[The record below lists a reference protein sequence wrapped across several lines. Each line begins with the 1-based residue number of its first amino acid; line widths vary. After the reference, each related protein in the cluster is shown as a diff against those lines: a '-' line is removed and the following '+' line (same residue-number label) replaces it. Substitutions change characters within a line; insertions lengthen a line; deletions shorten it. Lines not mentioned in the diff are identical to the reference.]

1 MLTERLTKML
11 NESLGRVND
20 AVMKQLAETE
30 DGLERVVQWTM
41 KLVKR
46 VEQKTGDN
54 SLSEIDISDI

>member
-1 MLTERLTKML
+1 ML

-41 KLVKR
+41 KLIKR

>member
-11 NESLGRVND
+11 NQSLGRVND
-20 AVMKQLAETE
+20 AVMKQLGETE
-30 DGLERVVQWTM
+30 DGLERVVQWTV

-54 SLSEIDISDI
+54 SLSKIEISDI